1 MNINPNNIELMISA
15 VKEEQ
20 YPETNLT
27 EVALSGR
34 SNVGKSS
41 FINSMI
47 GRKNMAR
54 TSQQPGKTQ
63 TLNFYNIDEQLIFVD
78 VPGYGYAKVS
88 KSQREKF
95 GKMIEEY
102 LTKRKNLGLVIQ
114 LVDLRHN
121 PTEDDV
127 LMYNYLKHFDLPIL
141 VICTKEDKIAKGK
154 VQKHIKNI
162 KEKLDLDPNDTI
174 ISYSSIQNSKQQ
186 SIWDIISN
194 YLN

>member
-1 MNINPNNIELMISA
+1 MNINPNNIDLIISA
-15 VKEEQ
+15 VQEAQ
-20 YPETNLT
+20 YPDTGLS

-63 TLNFYNIDEQLIFVD
+63 TLNFFNIDNQLIFVD

-102 LTKRKNLGLVIQ
+102 LTKRESLKLVIQ

-121 PTEDDV
+121 PTEDDI
-127 LMYNYLKHFDLPIL
+127 LMYNYLKHFDIPTL

-154 VQKHIKNI
+154 IQKHIKNI
-162 KEKLDLDPNDTI
+162 KEKLDLDPDDTI
-174 ISYSSIQNSKQQ
+174 ISYSSIQNTKQQ
-186 SIWDIISN
+186 QIWDLIAD
-194 YLN
+194 YL

>member
-1 MNINPNNIELMISA
+1 MNINPNNIDLIISA
-15 VKEEQ
+15 VQEAQ
-20 YPETNLT
+20 YPDTGLS

-63 TLNFYNIDEQLIFVD
+63 TLNFFNIDDQLIFVD

-102 LTKRKNLGLVIQ
+102 LTKRESLKLVIQ

-121 PTEDDV
+121 PTEDDI
-127 LMYNYLKHFDLPIL
+127 LMYNYLKHFDIPTL

-154 VQKHIKNI
+154 IQKHIKNI
-162 KEKLDLDPNDTI
+162 KEKLDLDPDDTI
-174 ISYSSIQNSKQQ
+174 ISYSSIQNTKQQ
-186 SIWDIISN
+186 QIWDLIAD
-194 YLN
+194 YL

>member
-1 MNINPNNIELMISA
+1 MPSQR
-15 VKEEQ
+15 EQ
-20 YPETNLT
+20 YRDTVHL
-27 EVALSGR
+27 
-34 SNVGKSS
+34 
-41 FINSMI
+41 FIDTGHSPYKITFMPFTSDNNSI
-47 GRKNMAR
+47 VI
-54 TSQQPGKTQ
+54 
-63 TLNFYNIDEQLIFVD
+63 YNIDEQLIFVD

-102 LTKRKNLGLVIQ
+102 LTKRENLGLVIQ

-127 LMYNYLKHFDLPIL
+127 LMYNYLKHFDLPTL

-162 KEKLDLDPNDTI
+162 KQKLDLDPNDTI

-186 SIWDIISN
+186 YIWDIIAN
-194 YLN
+194 YIN

>member
-1 MNINPNNIELMISA
+1 MNINPNNIELIISA
-15 VKEEQ
+15 VQEAQ
-20 YPETNLT
+20 YPETNLS

-34 SNVGKSS
+34 SNVGKST

-63 TLNFYNIDEQLIFVD
+63 TLNFFNIDEQLIFVD

-88 KSQREKF
+88 KAQREKF

-102 LTKRKNLGLVIQ
+102 LTQRENLRLVIQ

-127 LMYNYLKHFDLPIL
+127 LMYNYLKHFDIPTL

-154 VQKHIKNI
+154 VQKHLKNI
-162 KEKLDLDPNDTI
+162 KDKLELEPEDSI
-174 ISYSSIQNSKQQ
+174 ISYSSIKNNKQQ
-186 SIWDIISN
+186 QIWDFIST
-194 YLN
+194 YL

>member
-1 MNINPNNIELMISA
+1 MNINPNNIDLIISA
-15 VKEEQ
+15 VQEAQ
-20 YPETNLT
+20 YPDTGLS

-63 TLNFYNIDEQLIFVD
+63 TLNFFNIDDQLIFVD

-102 LTKRKNLGLVIQ
+102 LTKRESLKLVIQ

-127 LMYNYLKHFDLPIL
+127 LMYNYLKHFDIPTL

-154 VQKHIKNI
+154 IQKHIKNI
-162 KEKLDLDPNDTI
+162 KEKLDLDPDDTI
-174 ISYSSIQNSKQQ
+174 ISYSSIQNTKQQ
-186 SIWDIISN
+186 QIWDFIAD
-194 YLN
+194 YL

>member
-1 MNINPNNIELMISA
+1 MNINPNNIDLIISTVQEA
-15 VKEEQ
+15 Q
-20 YPETNLT
+20 YPDTGLS

-63 TLNFYNIDEQLIFVD
+63 TLNFFNIDNQLIFVD

-102 LTKRKNLGLVIQ
+102 LTKRESLKLVIQ

-121 PTEDDV
+121 PTEDDI
-127 LMYNYLKHFDLPIL
+127 LMYNYLKHFDIPTL

-154 VQKHIKNI
+154 IQKHIKNI
-162 KEKLDLDPNDTI
+162 KEKLDLDPDDTI
-174 ISYSSIQNSKQQ
+174 ISYSSIQNTKQQ
-186 SIWDIISN
+186 QIWDLIAD
-194 YLN
+194 YL

>member
-1 MNINPNNIELMISA
+1 MNINPNNIELIISA
-15 VKEEQ
+15 VQEAQ
-20 YPETNLT
+20 YPETNLS

-34 SNVGKSS
+34 SNVGKST

-63 TLNFYNIDEQLIFVD
+63 TLNFFNIDEQLIFVD

-88 KSQREKF
+88 KAQREKF

-102 LTKRKNLGLVIQ
+102 LTQRENLRLVIQ

-127 LMYNYLKHFDLPIL
+127 LMYNYLKHFDIPTL
-141 VICTKEDKIAKGK
+141 VFCTKENKIATGK
-154 VQKHIKNI
+154 QQKH
-162 KEKLDLDPNDTI
+162 
-174 ISYSSIQNSKQQ
+174 
-186 SIWDIISN
+186 
-194 YLN
+194 